1 MTARHKGLG
10 RGLDA
15 LLGGNAAKAAKPGDE
30 ELTQL
35 PIGALRP
42 GKYQPRTRMDEASLA
57 ELSES
62 IRVRGVIQPII
73 VRAVGDAQYEIL
85 AGERRWRAARMA
97 GLKRIP
103 AIVREIPDQAALAV
117 ALIENIQRADL
128 NPLEEATALQRLQ
141 KEYKLT
147 HQQCAEAV
155 GRSRAAVSN
164 LLRLLDLNEDVQ
176 VLLREGKLEMGHA
189 RALLALDGSEQS
201 RFAQRVVNLGL
212 SVRQTEALVQSRR
225 GDGRHKHRRTSA
237 NPRLQGIEKDLARK
251 LSTAVRIQPGERG
264 RGRLVIAYGNLEQL
278 DAIVTRIK

>member
-1 MTARHKGLG
+1 MASKKRGLG
-10 RGLDA
+10 RGLEA
-15 LLGGNAAKAAKPGDE
+15 LLGAGVNVEPVGGEVLRELALNELKPGE
-30 ELTQL
+30 
-35 PIGALRP
+35 
-42 GKYQPRTRMDEASLA
+42 YQPRRDMKPEALEGLA
-57 ELSES
+57 ES
-62 IRVRGVIQPII
+62 IRAQGVVQPIV
-73 VRAVGDAQYEIL
+73 VRPTADGYEIV

-128 NPLEEATALQRLQ
+128 NPLEEASALQRLQ

-147 HQQCAEAV
+147 HQQCAQAV

-176 VLLREGKLEMGHA
+176 TLLRDGKLEMGHA
-189 RALLALDGSEQS
+189 RALLALQGVEQS
-201 RFAQRVVNLGL
+201 RFAQRVVNLRL

-225 GDGRHKHRRTSA
+225 ADHRQKSRRSTP
-237 NPRLQGIEKDLARK
+237 NPRLQGIEKDLTKK
-251 LSTAVRIQPGERG
+251 LSTSVAIQPGERG
-264 RGRLVIAYGNLEQL
+264 RGRIVIAYGNLEQL

>member
-1 MTARHKGLG
+1 MTARKRGLG
-10 RGLDA
+10 RGLEA
-15 LLGGNAAKAAKPGDE
+15 LLGAGVSVEPAPGEALRELALDELKPGE
-30 ELTQL
+30 
-35 PIGALRP
+35 
-42 GKYQPRTRMDEASLA
+42 YQPRRDMKPEALESLA
-57 ELSES
+57 ES
-62 IRVRGVIQPII
+62 IRAQGVVQPIVVRPVADGFEI
-73 VRAVGDAQYEIL
+73 V
-85 AGERRWRAARMA
+85 AGERRWRAAGMA

-225 GDGRHKHRRTSA
+225 GDGRHKPRRAPA
-237 NPRLQGIEKDLARK
+237 NPRLQGIEKELARK

>member
-1 MTARHKGLG
+1 MAAKKRGLG
-10 RGLDA
+10 RGLEA
-15 LLGGNAAKAAKPGDE
+15 LLGAGVSVEPAAGEVLRDLALDELKPGE
-30 ELTQL
+30 
-35 PIGALRP
+35 
-42 GKYQPRTRMDEASLA
+42 YQPRRDMKPEALESLA
-57 ELSES
+57 ES
-62 IRVRGVIQPII
+62 IRAQGVVQPIV
-73 VRAVGDAQYEIL
+73 VRPTPGGYEIV
-85 AGERRWRAARMA
+85 AGERRWRAARLA
-97 GLKRIP
+97 GLKHIP

-128 NPLEEATALQRLQ
+128 NPLEEAAALQRLQ

-164 LLRLLDLNEDVQ
+164 LLRLLELNEDVQ

-189 RALLALDGSEQS
+189 RALLALEGGEQS

-225 GDGRHKHRRTSA
+225 GDGRHRPRRAAA
-237 NPRLQGIEKDLARK
+237 NPRLQGLEKDLARK

-264 RGRLVIAYGNLEQL
+264 RGRIVIAYGNLEQL

>member
-1 MTARHKGLG
+1 MAAKKRGLG
-10 RGLDA
+10 RGLEA
-15 LLGGNAAKAAKPGDE
+15 LLGAGVNVEPVSGE
-30 ELTQL
+30 
-35 PIGALRP
+35 ALRDMALDDLQP
-42 GKYQPRTRMDEASLA
+42 GKYQPRRDMKPEALESLA
-57 ELSES
+57 ES
-62 IRVRGVIQPII
+62 IRAQGVVQPIV
-73 VRAVGDAQYEIL
+73 VRPIEGGYEIV

-97 GLKRIP
+97 GLKQVP

-128 NPLEEATALQRLQ
+128 NPLEEAAALQRLQ

-176 VLLREGKLEMGHA
+176 VLLRDGKLEMGHA

-225 GDGRHKHRRTSA
+225 TDGKQKPRRSA
-237 NPRLQGIEKDLARK
+237 NNPRLQGIEKDLAKK
-251 LSTAVRIQPGERG
+251 LSTPVRIQPTDRG
-264 RGRLVIAYGNLEQL
+264 RGRIVIAYGNLDQL
-278 DAIVTRIK
+278 DAIITRIK

>member
-1 MTARHKGLG
+1 MAAKKRGLG
-10 RGLDA
+10 RGLEA
-15 LLGGNAAKAAKPGDE
+15 LLGAGVNVEPVSGE
-30 ELTQL
+30 
-35 PIGALRP
+35 ALRDMALDDLQP
-42 GKYQPRTRMDEASLA
+42 GKYQPRRDMKPEALESLA
-57 ELSES
+57 ES
-62 IRVRGVIQPII
+62 IRAQGVVQPIVVRPIEGGFEI
-73 VRAVGDAQYEIL
+73 V

-97 GLKRIP
+97 GLKQVP

-128 NPLEEATALQRLQ
+128 NPLEEAAALQRLQ

-176 VLLREGKLEMGHA
+176 VLLRDGKLEMGHA

-225 GDGRHKHRRTSA
+225 NDGKQKPKRSAA
-237 NPRLQGIEKDLARK
+237 NPRLQGIEKDLAKK
-251 LSTAVRIQPGERG
+251 LSTPVRIQATDRG
-264 RGRLVIAYGNLEQL
+264 RGRIVIAYGNLDQL
-278 DAIVTRIK
+278 DAIITRIK

>member
-1 MTARHKGLG
+1 MG
-10 RGLDA
+10 RGLEA
-15 LLGGNAAKAAKPGDE
+15 LLGAGVSVEPAPDEALRELALDELKPGE
-30 ELTQL
+30 
-35 PIGALRP
+35 
-42 GKYQPRTRMDEASLA
+42 YQPRRDMKPEALESLA
-57 ELSES
+57 ES
-62 IRVRGVIQPII
+62 IRAQGVVQPIVVRPVADGFEI
-73 VRAVGDAQYEIL
+73 V

-225 GDGRHKHRRTSA
+225 GDGRHKPRRA
-237 NPRLQGIEKDLARK
+237 PVNPRLQGIEKELARK